1 MVLTKQAVPGC
12 RKNQALFQIAGI
24 NRNIL
29 SPLTVLKINNCD
41 IEKADTIKV
50 IVLLDDNLSWK
61 EHIKYI

>member
-12 RKNQALFQIAGI
+12 RKNQALFQID
-24 NRNIL
+24 RNIP

-50 IVLLDDNLSWK
+50 IVLLDDNLS
-61 EHIKYI
+61 